1 MVIFVNRSS
10 ILASANHLEIDAM
23 PIRPD
28 DFYEIQRRQKG
39 RSLLVFFV
47 LVAFYSFAV
56 GFVALAFVWG
66 LGLFLASDPWMTGRF
81 PIVFPAAVVAVAT
94 LIAWIHF
101 QDARKNG
108 AAFIFKR
115 LQASPADHS
124 DIYHRRF
131 ANAVEEIRIA
141 AGLPRVTPYI
151 IPCFAINSMALI
163 GSDGVPCVA
172 VTEGLLAD
180 CTRDELQA
188 VAAHELAH
196 VARGDTFYL
205 TLVCSLANAFE
216 KLRSALEPE
225 KHEPG
230 HKGRGGS
237 PGRAGPVLAY
247 LAVSLSALIM
257 HLLSTL
263 VSRERELL
271 ADAAAVE
278 LCRNP
283 AALARAIARAH
294 VKNSFVGDFSLSY
307 TPLFIVP
314 PDSREIRQSRLSR
327 IFNSHPP
334 LMARIQ
340 PLAAMARR
348 TPADIFREIRDI
360 HSGRESARSIIPSCD
375 TSPACDSETHPVSP
389 TEPGEWMI
397 QNHSGLWEGP
407 FEIADLL
414 TRKDFTFF
422 SHLKNV
428 REGLEAKA
436 REFPQ
441 IRIAQR
447 LKSRK
452 HSRASRS
459 KGLCPRCRTVLREIF
474 YEGVRIHA
482 CRSCRGR
489 LVPTSAMDRLI
500 ARREAAFTEEQRL
513 KAAAFEHE
521 VINNPRRRRAK
532 RVEEGL
538 ECPACGNKM
547 LSRPYSYQDILPID
561 KCLSC
566 HKIWF
571 DADELEI
578 LQILIEIRVPA
589 NIIPQITSR
598 GD

>member
-1 MVIFVNRSS
+1 VEK
-10 ILASANHLEIDAM
+10 LKM
-23 PIRPD
+23 PVRPA

-39 RSLLVFFV
+39 RSLLVFLV
-47 LVAFYSFAV
+47 LVVFYSFAV
-56 GFVALAFVWG
+56 GFIALAFIWG
-66 LGLFLASDPWMTGRF
+66 LGLFLVSDPWMTGRF
-81 PIVFPAAVVAVAT
+81 PTIFPAAVLTTAV

-101 QDARKNG
+101 HDARKNG

-115 LQASPADHS
+115 LQASPAELS

-141 AGLPRVTPYI
+141 AGLPRVIPYV
-151 IPCFAINSMALI
+151 IPCFAINSMALV

-216 KLRSALEPE
+216 KLRGALEPE

-294 VKNSFVGDFSLSY
+294 IKNSFVGDFSLSY

-327 IFNSHPP
+327 AFNSHPP

-340 PLAAMARR
+340 PLAAMARK
-348 TPADIFREIRDI
+348 TPDDIFREIREI
-360 HSGRESARSIIPSCD
+360 HSERESARNTISEALPE
-375 TSPACDSETHPVSP
+375 TSSEQ
-389 TEPGEWMI
+389 GEWMI
-397 QNHSGLWEGP
+397 QNDSGLWEGP

-414 TRKDFTFF
+414 TRPDFSFF
-422 SHLKNV
+422 SHLKNT
-428 REGLEAKA
+428 REGLEAMA

-447 LKSRK
+447 LKSKKRG
-452 HSRASRS
+452 RS
-459 KGLCPRCRTVLREIF
+459 LRPKGSCPRCRTLLHDIF
-474 YEGVRIHA
+474 YEGVRIQT
-482 CRSCRGR
+482 CRDCRGR
-489 LVPTSAMDRLI
+489 LVPISAMDRLI
-500 ARREAAFTEEQRL
+500 ARREAAFTEDQKI
-513 KAAAFEHE
+513 KAAVFERE
-521 VINNPRRRRAK
+521 VVNNPRLRRK
-532 RVEEGL
+532 NRVEEGL
-538 ECPACGNKM
+538 ECPGCGHTM
-547 LSRPYSYQDILPID
+547 LSRPYSYQDILPVD

-566 HKIWF
+566 HRIWF

-578 LQILIEIRVPA
+578 LQILIEDRTSREYHPA
-589 NIIPQITSR
+589 NHL
-598 GD
+598 